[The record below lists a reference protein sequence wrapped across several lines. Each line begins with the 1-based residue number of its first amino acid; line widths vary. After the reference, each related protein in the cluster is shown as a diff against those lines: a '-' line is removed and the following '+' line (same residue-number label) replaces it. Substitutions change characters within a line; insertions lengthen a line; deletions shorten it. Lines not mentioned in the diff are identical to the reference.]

1 MNTTILNN
9 NDKIIDFH
17 SHILPGIDDG
27 AKDVDIGIEL
37 IKTEISHG
45 VTTIV
50 LTPHF
55 YPETDELDAF
65 LERRRQAYELLK
77 KEAEKQK
84 LPVEL
89 VLGAEVKFTPKL
101 LNLDLSK
108 LCIDGT
114 DYILLEFSMLHYHS
128 WTKDVFYKIQS
139 KGYLPIIAHA
149 ERYINLPEDA
159 LYELVNAGA
168 LVQINTGSLFKD
180 RDTAKKIERFI
191 KANLVHLWGTD
202 THSIDKRPPTFD
214 KCMEFLNKKYKP
226 DYLKRCMK
234 YAQEV
239 LKNEIPLVPDAQ
251 KVKKGLFW

>member
-1 MNTTILNN
+1 MNMTILNN
-9 NDKIIDFH
+9 KDKFVDFH

-27 AKDVDIGIEL
+27 AKNLDISIEL
-37 IKTEISHG
+37 IKREIKHG

-55 YPETDELDAF
+55 YPETDDFDAF
-65 LERRRQAYELLK
+65 IESRQKAFEILK
-77 KEAEKQK
+77 KEVEEQD
-84 LPVEL
+84 LPIEL

-101 LNLDLSK
+101 LDLDLRK
-108 LCIDGT
+108 LCIAYT
-114 DYILLEFSMLHYHS
+114 DYILLEFSMLHYHR
-128 WTKDVFYKIQS
+128 WTKDVFYQIQS

-168 LVQINTGSLFKD
+168 LVQINTGSFFKD

-202 THSIDKRPPTFD
+202 AHSLDKRPPTFD
-214 KCMEFLNKKYKP
+214 KCKAYLDKKYKP
-226 DYLKRCMK
+226 AYLKRCMQ

-239 LKNEIPLVPDAQ
+239 LNNEIPIVPDAE